1 MSQFS
6 EYSKKE
12 NVKYRQFEE
21 FQEVNFMQGI
31 SYKVNPLS
39 TLKLIS
45 GSSILGEPSY
55 YRDSHSAEKYIEK
68 MFPWSTK
75 IDFND
80 STTTT
85 DIFVTAIDH
94 SLSYDFKGTLDL
106 ARQLR
111 SEFLMRIN
119 PSLII
124 VRAAMHKERA
134 FFAKEHGSYLREV
147 GRAIILRPD
156 DITNQFD
163 LFMFFNKSKKGLPT
177 ILKRIWKDSLEGFT
191 RYQLNKYKSKSLIDI
206 IRICHAN
213 NVIIDEL
220 MTKGQIVV
228 SDFEKTW
235 ENFRSEK
242 VSWQDIFNK
251 THVPHMALLRNLKN
265 IFERKDENI
274 VTNDFANKIVKQ
286 LKEGVVTGKQ
296 FPFRYYSAYNE
307 ISNVECHFKGLL
319 LDTLEECIDI
329 ALQNFPK
336 LNGKTICLCDNSG
349 SSWGGF
355 TSQYGKVTVATI
367 ANLSSIITAIQSNE
381 GYVGVFGDNLS
392 IKPVL
397 QRNGILNQLNETSER
412 GKQQGQSTENGIWI
426 FFSNAIKNKD
436 WYDNIFIYSDMQAGH
451 GGLYGVNPEDYKNY
465 TIKGNYIDVLKLLIE
480 YRKQVNSKV
489 NLFSVQVAGYKNSS
503 IPENLYRTAV
513 LTGWTGN
520 EVIYANYLS
529 NFWNDTEK

>member
-6 EYSKKE
+6 EYSKKQ
-12 NVKYRQFEE
+12 NVEHRQFEE

-31 SYKVNPLS
+31 SYNVNPLS

-45 GSSILGEPSY
+45 GSSIFGEPSF

-68 MFPWSTK
+68 IFPWSTK
-75 IDFND
+75 IEFND
-80 STTTT
+80 STSTT
-85 DIFVTAIDH
+85 DVFVAAIDD
-94 SLSYDFKGTLDL
+94 SLSYDFKSTLEL

-111 SEFLMRIN
+111 NEFLMRMN

-124 VRAAMHKERA
+124 VRAVQHKGRPL
-134 FFAKEHGSYLREV
+134 FTKEHGSYLREI
-147 GRAIILRPD
+147 GKEIILRPD

-163 LFMFFNKSKKGLPT
+163 LFMFFNKSKNGLPT
-177 ILKRIWKDSLEGFT
+177 ILKRIWKDKLESFS

-213 NVIIDEL
+213 NEIIDEL
-220 MTKGQIVV
+220 MMTGQIAVN
-228 SDFEKTW
+228 DFEKTW
-235 ENFRSEK
+235 ESFRSEK
-242 VSWQDIFNK
+242 ISWKEIFNK
-251 THVPHMALLRNLKN
+251 TYVPHMALLRNLKN
-265 IFERKDENI
+265 IFEKTDNNI
-274 VTNDFANKIVKQ
+274 VTNEFANKIAKQ
-286 LKEGVVTGKQ
+286 LKEGVITGKQ

-307 ISNVECHFKGLL
+307 ISNTESQFKGLL

-336 LNGKTICLCDNSG
+336 LDGKTICLCDNSG

-367 ANLSSIITAIQSNE
+367 ANLSSLITAIQSRE

-392 IKPVL
+392 IKPVS
-397 QRNGILNQLNETSER
+397 QRNGILNQLTETSER

-451 GGLYGVNPEDYKNY
+451 GGLYGVNAKDYKNY

-480 YRKQVNSKV
+480 YRKQVNTKV
-489 NLFSVQVAGYKNSS
+489 NVFSVQVAGYKNSS
-503 IPENLYRTAV
+503 IPENFYRTAV

-520 EVIYANYLS
+520 EVIYANYLI
-529 NFWNDTEK
+529 NFWNDVEA

>member
-6 EYSKKE
+6 EFSKKE
-12 NVKYRQFEE
+12 NIKYRLFEE
-21 FQEVNFMQGI
+21 LQEVNFMQGI

-45 GSSILGEPSY
+45 GSSIFGEPSY

-68 MFPWSTK
+68 IFPWPTK
-75 IDFND
+75 IEFND

-85 DIFVTAIDH
+85 DIFVSAIDD

-106 ARQLR
+106 AKQLR
-111 SEFLMRIN
+111 NEFLMRIN

-124 VRAAMHKERA
+124 VRAILHKERQL
-134 FFAKEHGSYLREV
+134 FTKEYGNQLREIAKE
-147 GRAIILRPD
+147 IIIRPD

-163 LFMFFNKSKKGLPT
+163 LFIFFNKSKSGLPT
-177 ILKRIWKDSLEGFT
+177 ILKRIWKDKLESFS
-191 RYQLNKYKSKSLIDI
+191 RYQLNKYKSKSIIDI

-213 NVIIDEL
+213 NEIIDEL
-220 MTKGQIVV
+220 MSTGQITVT
-228 SDFEKTW
+228 DFEKTW

-242 VSWQDIFNK
+242 VTWQEIFSK
-251 THVPHMALLRNLKN
+251 THVPHMALLRNLRN
-265 IFERKDENI
+265 IFEINDENI
-274 VTNDFANKIVKQ
+274 VTNEFANKIVKQ

-296 FPFRYYSAYNE
+296 FPYRYYSAYTE
-307 ISNVECHFKGLL
+307 ISNAECYFKGLL
-319 LDTLEECIDI
+319 LDSLEECIDL
-329 ALQNFPK
+329 AVQNFPE
-336 LNGKTICLCDNSG
+336 LPGKTICLCDNSG
-349 SSWGGF
+349 SSWGAF

-392 IKPVL
+392 IKPVSK
-397 QRNGILNQLNETSER
+397 RNGILNQLNETSER
-412 GKQQGQSTENGIWI
+412 GKQQGQGTENGIWI

-451 GGLYGVNPEDYKNY
+451 GGLYGVNKEEYIDY
-465 TIKGNYIDVLKLLIE
+465 TIKGNYIDVLKLLLD

-520 EVIYANYLS
+520 EVIYANYL
-529 NFWNDTEK
+529 NKFWNETEK